1 MTYTQNNP
9 LRESAA
15 YFKHIAWSFVAGV
28 VLLVLTGFALY
39 AASPSATLR
48 PTLIHQE
55 LAADTV
61 SVEAVVVGMP
71 AARR

>member
-1 MTYTQNNP
+1 MTHTHNNP
-9 LRESAA
+9 FRESAV
-15 YFKHIAWSFVAGV
+15 YFKHVAWSFVAGV
-28 VLLVLTGFALY
+28 ILLVITGFALY
-39 AASPSATLR
+39 AAGPSATLR

-61 SVEAVVVGMP
+61 SVEAVMVGMP